1 MNPILV
7 KSFLSGG
14 VINIHTIVKMS
25 DDNTVVAAAA
35 STDALIGVLRGVN
48 FLGTTAAA
56 VGDRVD
62 VILDGIADT
71 VVGIGGVTRGDIITS
86 DANGAAVTWSTGRKV
101 GVALKS
107 GVAGD
112 IIPIEI
118 SL

>member
-1 MNPILV
+1 VNPILT
-7 KSFLSGG
+7 KSYLSGG

-62 VILDGIADT
+62 VIQDGMAD
-71 VVGIGGVTRGDIITS
+71 VVCGGTVTRGDKLTS
-86 DANGAAVTWSTGRKV
+86 DANGAAVTWSTGRV
-101 GVALKS
+101 LGIALRS
-107 GVAGD
+107 GVVGD
-112 IIPIEI
+112 IIPVE
-118 SL
+118 LKQN